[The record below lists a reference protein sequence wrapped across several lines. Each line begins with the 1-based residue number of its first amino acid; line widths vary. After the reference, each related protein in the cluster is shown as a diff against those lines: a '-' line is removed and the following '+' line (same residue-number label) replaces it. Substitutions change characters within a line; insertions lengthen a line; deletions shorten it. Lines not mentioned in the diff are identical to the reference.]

1 MCPYV
6 WVAVYVMRISFV
18 FVTAQNN
25 QMLGTKNVRR
35 RHRVITV
42 LKLDLWTIVDDI
54 CVIKIKRVEM

>member
-1 MCPYV
+1 MCPNV

-35 RHRVITV
+35 RYRVLTA
-42 LKLDLWTIVDDI
+42 LKLDLWTIVHNI
-54 CVIKIKRVEM
+54 CVIKIKFVEI